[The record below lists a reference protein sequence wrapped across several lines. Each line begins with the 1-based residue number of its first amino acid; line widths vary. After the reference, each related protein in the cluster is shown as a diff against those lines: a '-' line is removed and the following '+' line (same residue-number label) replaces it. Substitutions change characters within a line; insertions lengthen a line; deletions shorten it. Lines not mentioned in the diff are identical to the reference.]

1 MKALK
6 KHWGGIVLCLLEI
19 LVGVLLLID
28 PIELTNGIIVIV
40 GVILGFAG
48 LVSIVK
54 YFRCEAAEAAAG
66 QLLMKGLL
74 AILVGVFCVLKSQW
88 FIATFPVLTS
98 VYGAAVLVTG
108 LSKIQRT
115 VDMVR
120 AKQSR
125 WFLGLLSAVA
135 TIAFAVVI
143 LENPFATTEVLW
155 TFIGI
160 ALIAEAVLDAVA
172 MLFGNR
178 KRAEPEPSD
187 EEEA

>member
-19 LVGVLLLID
+19 LVGILLLID
-28 PIELTNGIIVIV
+28 PVELTNGIIVIV
-40 GVILGFAG
+40 GVILGLTG

-54 YFRCEAAEAAAG
+54 YFRCEAAEAAAS

-74 AILVGVFCVLKSQW
+74 AILIGVFCVLKSQW
-88 FIATFPVLTS
+88 FVATFPVLTG
-98 VYGAAVLVTG
+98 VYGAAILVTG

-115 VDMVR
+115 VDMIR

-125 WFLGLLSAVA
+125 WFLGLLSAIA
-135 TIAFAVVI
+135 TLALAMVI
-143 LENPFATTEVLW
+143 LDHPFASTTMLW

-160 ALIAEAVLDAVA
+160 SLIVEAVLDAAA

-178 KRAEPEPSD
+178 KRSEPEPSD
-187 EEEA
+187 EEAA